1 MRSGDKTNASNK
13 QGSGSPPRDSAS
25 RRAAPD
31 APGSAVQTTPRQQQT
46 PKKLDWTVDKIAE
59 RLREFANDLGEQHN
73 IMIHRMIGDNSRA
86 MKERRLFEGEDLFA
100 NVKMPPMPEDK
111 SLTVRIKFKVST
123 HIDIPSLLLTARLT
137 NLSVATLIEHP
148 PEQQ

>member
-1 MRSGDKTNASNK
+1 MAG
-13 QGSGSPPRDSAS
+13 
-25 RRAAPD
+25 
-31 APGSAVQTTPRQQQT
+31 
-46 PKKLDWTVDKIAE
+46 

-73 IMIHRMIGDNSRA
+73 IMVYRMIGENSRA
-86 MKERRLFEGEDLFA
+86 IKERRVSEGEDLFA

-123 HIDIPSLLLTARLT
+123 HTSIPSPLLTARLT
-137 NLSVATLIEHP
+137 NSSVATLIEYS